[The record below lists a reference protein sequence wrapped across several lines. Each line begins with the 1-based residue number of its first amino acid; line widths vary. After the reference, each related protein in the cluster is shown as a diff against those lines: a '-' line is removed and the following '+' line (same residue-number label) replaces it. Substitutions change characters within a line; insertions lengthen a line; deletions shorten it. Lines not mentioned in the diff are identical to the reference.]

1 MKTNTEYPHET
12 IMRIFDYPVLLRL
25 FEIGQLFFLGYA
37 FVVLSKTSTAP
48 VIRPDGTAA
57 SPFEFIFFLS
67 WILFIIGF
75 LVFAFIFR
83 LFRLSAYN
91 ETRCR
96 HYFIPWFIAAAL
108 FILWISDEASKTN
121 ESYLLGCIF
130 FGIISSILLYG
141 DLRADL

>member
-1 MKTNTEYPHET
+1 MKTNTEYPNET

-37 FVVLSKTSTAP
+37 FVVLANTSIAP

-67 WILFIIGF
+67 WVLFIFGS
-75 LVFAFIFR
+75 LAFAFIFR

-91 ETRCR
+91 EVRWR
-96 HYFIPWFIAAAL
+96 VYFIPWFIATAC
-108 FILWISDEASKTN
+108 FILWISDEATKTPG
-121 ESYLLGCIF
+121 SFLLICILS
-130 FGIISSILLYG
+130 GIISSILLYG